1 MEMKGRRRGWLKEK
15 GDQSGGF
22 GGIGELS
29 SVPGLKNHDDIILLL
44 RRQHCD
50 LFCGWSRG
58 RSVNLRRSGAM
69 VRLLLFFF
77 LDLSD
82 RDARRKKRKN
92 ENNRE
97 SAKGI

>member
-1 MEMKGRRRGWLKEK
+1 
-15 GDQSGGF
+15 
-22 GGIGELS
+22 
-29 SVPGLKNHDDIILLL
+29 
-44 RRQHCD
+44 
-50 LFCGWSRG
+50 
-58 RSVNLRRSGAM
+58 M